1 MRYKDKA
8 KSLAKQKELGVVV
21 RLKNR
26 ETAESM
32 VRRFKRMCKQ
42 SGLATDI
49 RQAYMERFKS
59 KSEKKREKRKRAIA
73 RSKSSSR

>member
-1 MRYKDKA
+1 MRYKGKA

-21 RLKNR
+21 RPKNR

-42 SGLATDI
+42 SGLTTDI